1 MVTYGLHMLHFYNI
15 LSFLTVLIAENAMI
29 FEAFYNNESIFFIH
43 LLSFSGLF
51 MHGCE
56 IFKLEIRMSRLLNS
70 KFMAKSLALAVTAV
84 MVSTAHAGKAEQEQI
99 QQLRKEVDALK
110 SLIQQ
115 QHQVQQQ
122 QQTQIEQVKAQPVQ
136 IAAVAVKAESP
147 LTGFKTKAGANV
159 NVYGFV
165 RGDANYIIE
174 GADNDFNSVHTSK
187 GEAEDKLRATA
198 KTTRIGLDFST
209 PVESGK
215 VGGKVEVDFASAAEN
230 LRIRHAYLT
239 YNDWLFGQTTSNF
252 LSNHA
257 PEMIDFNTN
266 AGGGITRVPLVRYGV
281 KLAPATQLFISAEK
295 GNSTATAFKRTVTDI
310 RNNTGAVIGTK
321 ITDEDVS
328 SGVKYNLPVLTAKL
342 TQGFAEGKGSASA
355 RALVE
360 HYKSETSDDDKMGWG
375 VAAGVNY
382 QVSAPLKISADASHV
397 VGNSNYLY
405 GSNSAFYLNTTNGDI
420 EQNEFNAVQV
430 GATYKFSPNFRSSL
444 AYGAIFA
451 DDDTDYA
458 KLYTAANE
466 KVQQAWINFIYT
478 PVAPIDLGVEYINGK
493 RDTFAGQSYKDN
505 RVGLMAKYSF

>member
-147 LTGFKTKAGANV
+147 LTGFKSKAGANV
-159 NVYGFV
+159 NLYGFV

-174 GADNDFNSVHTSK
+174 GADDDFNAVHKVNGAGATDPK
-187 GEAEDKLRATA
+187 LVNDKLRATA
-198 KTTRIGLDFST
+198 KTTRIGLDFNT
-209 PVESGK
+209 PVGDAK
-215 VGGKVEVDFASAAEN
+215 VGGKVEVDFASSTEN

-239 YNDWLFGQTTSNF
+239 YNDWLFGQTTSSF

-266 AGGGITRVPLVRYGV
+266 LGGGTARVPQVRYGF
-281 KLAPATQLFISAEK
+281 KLAPATQLFVSAEE
-295 GNSTATAFKRTVTDI
+295 AD
-310 RNNTGAVIGTK
+310 
-321 ITDEDVS
+321 S
-328 SGVKYNLPVLTAKL
+328 SGTGIKYSLPNLTAKL

-355 RALVE
+355 RALIE
-360 HYKSETSDDDKMGWG
+360 NYKSTVADDNETGWG

-382 QVSAPLKISADASHV
+382 QVSAPLKVSADISHV

-405 GSNSAFYLNTTNGDI
+405 GANSAYAVNTTNNSI

-430 GATYKFSPNFRSSL
+430 GATYKFSPNFRSTL

-458 KLYTAANE
+458 TLNTAGNE
-466 KVQQAWINFIYT
+466 KVQQAWVNFIYT

>member
-15 LSFLTVLIAENAMI
+15 LSFLTVLIAENAII

-147 LTGFKTKAGANV
+147 LTGFKSKAGANV
-159 NVYGFV
+159 NLYGFV

-174 GADNDFNSVHTSK
+174 GADDDFNAVHKVNGAGATDPK
-187 GEAEDKLRATA
+187 LVNDKLRATA
-198 KTTRIGLDFST
+198 KTTRIGLDFNT
-209 PVESGK
+209 PVGDAK
-215 VGGKVEVDFASAAEN
+215 VGGKVEVDFASSTEN

-266 AGGGITRVPLVRYGV
+266 LGGGTARVPQVRYGF
-281 KLAPATQLFISAEK
+281 KLAPATQLFVSAEE
-295 GNSTATAFKRTVTDI
+295 AD
-310 RNNTGAVIGTK
+310 
-321 ITDEDVS
+321 S
-328 SGVKYNLPVLTAKL
+328 SGTGIKYSLPNLTAKL

-355 RALVE
+355 RALIE
-360 HYKSETSDDDKMGWG
+360 NYKSTVADDNETGWD

-382 QVSAPLKISADASHV
+382 QVSAPLKVSADISHV

-405 GSNSAFYLNTTNGDI
+405 GANSAYAVNTTNNSI

-430 GATYKFSPNFRSSL
+430 GATYKFSPNFRSTL

-458 KLYTAANE
+458 MLNTAGNE
-466 KVQQAWINFIYT
+466 KVQQAWVNFIYT